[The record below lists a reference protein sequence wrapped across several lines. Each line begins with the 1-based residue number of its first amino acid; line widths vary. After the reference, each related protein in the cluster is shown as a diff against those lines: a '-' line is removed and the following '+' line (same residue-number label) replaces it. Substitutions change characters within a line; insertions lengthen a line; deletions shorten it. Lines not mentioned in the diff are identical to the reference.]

1 MLKIKQVRSKIGSN
15 KRQKATLK
23 ALGLKKINDVV
34 MHEDNEVIRGMI
46 RKISH
51 LVEMEEVSGN

>member
-1 MLKIKQVRSKIGSN
+1 MLKIKQVRSRIGSN
-15 KRQKATLK
+15 KKQKATLK

-34 MHEDNEVIRGMI
+34 MHEDNQVIRGMI